1 MTTFATLLVV
11 AVLGYLIY
19 HYLPKGAERAFRLER
34 FQPRGPLSDWTSSYY
49 DEQRRY
55 ADLAAIYG
63 RNDTPEASAEPVRPA
78 APETGAEL
86 GRTERK
92 LTAVRS
98 EATTRQRS
106 SVRPAAFDRKA
117 S

>member
-1 MTTFATLLVV
+1 MTTVATLLVV
-11 AVLGYLIY
+11 AVLGYAIY

-34 FQPRGPLSDWTSSYY
+34 FQPRSPLSDWTASYY

-63 RNDTPEASAEPVRPA
+63 RNDTPEAPAEPVRPA
-78 APETGAEL
+78 APETVTDL

-92 LTAVRS
+92 LTSVRS
-98 EATTRQRS
+98 EAPTRHRS
-106 SVRPAAFDRKA
+106 SVHPTTFDRKA

>member
-34 FQPRGPLSDWTSSYY
+34 FQPHGPLSDWTASYY

-63 RNDTPEASAEPVRPA
+63 RNDTPETPAEPVRPTV
-78 APETGAEL
+78 PENTVQL
-86 GRTERK
+86 GRAERK
-92 LTAVRS
+92 LTSVRS
-98 EATTRQRS
+98 EAPTRHPSSAHPTT
-106 SVRPAAFDRKA
+106 FDRKA